1 MSVLSR
7 GPEESSH
14 QTMSG
19 VTIVSGT
26 NEPEWDI
33 GDMSMWWGGGGR
45 ADGAHLASS
54 LPPGTD
60 PLSKN
65 EKIFPI
71 PGPWIIL
78 TYFHNNTH
86 RADWLFWLQ
95 YRDGMESLASP
106 QLEKNNLILK
116 HQFVML
122 NKINIMF
129 YELEIDF
136 WWWSIFL
143 VYNQDSNFRTTN
155 KCLNLSERRTEI
167 KQTFNIDPNQIAI
180 RTIISN
186 LFILSIRVRCICYP
200 HCIKPESLY
209 CASE

>member
-1 MSVLSR
+1 MVFSR
-7 GPEESSH
+7 NSPLFKRSLV
-14 QTMSG
+14 TMRVEYMREYYLG
-19 VTIVSGT
+19 DQRRADIRQWV
-26 NEPEWDI
+26 EWQLCP
-33 GDMSMWWGGGGR
+33 GDKWTRVRHLAGNMSMWWGDMG
-45 ADGAHLASS
+45 ADGTHLASS

-65 EKIFPI
+65 EKISPI
-71 PGPWIIL
+71 PCPGIIL

-86 RADWLFWLQ
+86 GADWLFWLQ

-106 QLEKNNLILK
+106 QLDKNNLILK

-143 VYNQDSNFRTTN
+143 V
-155 KCLNLSERRTEI
+155 
-167 KQTFNIDPNQIAI
+167 
-180 RTIISN
+180 
-186 LFILSIRVRCICYP
+186 
-200 HCIKPESLY
+200 
-209 CASE
+209 

>member
-1 MSVLSR
+1 
-7 GPEESSH
+7 
-14 QTMSG
+14 
-19 VTIVSGT
+19 
-26 NEPEWDI
+26 
-33 GDMSMWWGGGGR
+33 
-45 ADGAHLASS
+45 
-54 LPPGTD
+54 
-60 PLSKN
+60 
-65 EKIFPI
+65 
-71 PGPWIIL
+71 
-78 TYFHNNTH
+78 
-86 RADWLFWLQ
+86 
-95 YRDGMESLASP
+95 MESLAAP
-106 QLEKNNLILK
+106 QLDKNNLILK

-200 HCIKPESLY
+200 HCIKSESLY